1 MVTDT
6 SDTQNIHT
14 VQTLLDKLDKLKNEG
29 ASPLERIRVIQEDGG
44 NIIGDE
50 FSMEE
55 AFDVERRH
63 RSERQKKLVD
73 LRDRVSTLASF
84 WEAAPLAVEI
94 NGAGKK
100 LLSYLTDFVDRAEHA
115 ERKKEIL
122 ELSDLWQS
130 APDVSEHFGCVPITP
145 QRTSEAALRR
155 QEERLKKEK
164 AILKAKMAEVEAE
177 VEGPLDVKLPEN
189 GDVKETARKIAE
201 MDEQPS
207 IAGRFSGGPELS
219 KDFLEPPPSEEEIAK
234 SEEEAL
240 KMHED
245 FINKVSIAKSLREEL
260 KDKLDHLPPVES
272 LEEPED
278 EDGKAAWHSAKK
290 MEEQI
295 RALDRGDT
303 SSLGPGQKLASKE
316 PKPGDAFWDGENVR
330 KFPIK
335 KEYDQTDDRT
345 DEIPFEGDR
354 LTGEAWAMALTEVSG
369 EQFTFRL
376 CGKSS
381 MGNGH
386 IGMSMLWE
394 RGADVSRLDI
404 YEESGRYHLGFQF
417 RSAKWENRNVERIL
431 KSQELRAMHAD
442 PKKWLEDAL
451 PLIPR
456 RPQD

>member
-44 NIIGDE
+44 TIIGDE

-94 NGAGKK
+94 GGAGKK
-100 LLSYLTDFVDRAEHA
+100 LLGYLTDFVDRAERA

-145 QRTSEAALRR
+145 PRTAEAALRR
-155 QEERLKKEK
+155 QEDRLKKEK
-164 AILKAKMAEVEAE
+164 AILKAKMAEVE
-177 VEGPLDVKLPEN
+177 GPLDMRLPEN
-189 GDVKETARKIAE
+189 WDVKKTAREIVE

-219 KDFLEPPPSEEEIAK
+219 KDFLEPSPSEEEIANHTM
-234 SEEEAL
+234 SYAL

-245 FINKVSIAKSLREEL
+245 FINKVSTAKSLREEL
-260 KDKLDHLPPVES
+260 KDKLDHLPPVEI
-272 LEEPED
+272 L
-278 EDGKAAWHSAKK
+278 
-290 MEEQI
+290 EEQI

-316 PKPGDAFWDGENVR
+316 PKPGDAFWDGEQVR
-330 KFPIK
+330 KYPIRL
-335 KEYDQTDDRT
+335 EYNEPEENPV
-345 DEIPFEGDR
+345 EIPFGGDR
-354 LTGEAWAMALTEVSG
+354 LTGEAWAKALSEITG
-369 EQFTFRL
+369 EAFTFRL

-386 IGMSMLWE
+386 IGLTMLWHISKE
-394 RGADVSRLDI
+394 RVKRVTRLDI
-404 YEESGRYHLGFQF
+404 YEDRGAHHLGFQF
-417 RSAKWENRNVERIL
+417 QSAKWANRNVERTL
-431 KSQELRAMHAD
+431 KPKEVREMHAD
-442 PKKWLEDAL
+442 PKKWLEDTL
-451 PLIPR
+451 SLVPDPR
-456 RPQD
+456 